1 MTLSTEKKLDLI
13 LEKLR
18 WIHPDVFSL
27 AVNSIEMSKGIH
39 FISVKDIAYITSDI
53 EEKTPF
59 KLKYKMVNGD
69 VFYSNDRLSEI
80 GKKIKDD
87 PRFMRSQKSYIINFQ
102 HIRRMK
108 YSSARD
114 LWFSDFDEPI
124 INCVSLKNLDE
135 FKSRF
140 EDAIK

>member
-1 MTLSTEKKLDLI
+1 MTLSNEKKLKLI

-18 WIHPDVFSL
+18 WVHPDIFSL

-39 FISVKDIAYITSDI
+39 FISVKEIAYITSDI
-53 EEKTPF
+53 PEKTPF

-69 VFYSNDRLSEI
+69 CFYSNHRLAEI
-80 GKKIKDD
+80 EKKIKDD

-102 HIRRMK
+102 HISKME

-114 LWFSDFDEPI
+114 LWFSDFENPI
-124 INCVSLKNLDE
+124 INCVSLKNLEE